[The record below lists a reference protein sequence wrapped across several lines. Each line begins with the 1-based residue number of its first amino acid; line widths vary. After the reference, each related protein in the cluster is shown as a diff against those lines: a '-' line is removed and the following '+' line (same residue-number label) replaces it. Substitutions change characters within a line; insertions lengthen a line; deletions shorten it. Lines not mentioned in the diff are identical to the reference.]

1 MSVHVSDETLEI
13 NLTPLL
19 DLVLQ
24 LIMFFMAC
32 VNFVSEAVSLNVFLP
47 YSKSALEVEASAD
60 EERLI
65 INIERVRIE
74 ALSGEKRAVEPRIT
88 RVVIANLSEIRF
100 TDDEQGR
107 GLFESQR
114 MIHNLANDLKVLL
127 KRRDHL
133 PEALPLKE
141 VRLPIPVVVRAD
153 GDIATGLIL
162 QILAQCKAEGFS
174 ETRLRVLPRS
184 AADS

>member
-1 MSVHVSDETLEI
+1 MAVSVSDDMMEI

-32 VNFVSEAVSLNVFLP
+32 VNFVSEAVSLNVVLP
-47 YSKSALEVEASAD
+47 YSNSALEVEVAAE

-65 INIERVRIE
+65 INLERVRE
-74 ALSGEKRAVEPRIT
+74 DTPSGFKRDVVPRTT

-100 TDDEQGR
+100 TDAEQGR

-114 MIHNLANDLKVLL
+114 MIHNLANNLKVVL
-127 KRRDHL
+127 RRRNQL
-133 PEALPLKE
+133 PENTPLRDI
-141 VRLPIPVVVRAD
+141 RLPIPVVVRAD

-162 QILAQCKAEGFS
+162 QLLAQCKAEGFA
-174 ETRLRVLPRS
+174 ETRLRALPPG
-184 AADS
+184 AAGP